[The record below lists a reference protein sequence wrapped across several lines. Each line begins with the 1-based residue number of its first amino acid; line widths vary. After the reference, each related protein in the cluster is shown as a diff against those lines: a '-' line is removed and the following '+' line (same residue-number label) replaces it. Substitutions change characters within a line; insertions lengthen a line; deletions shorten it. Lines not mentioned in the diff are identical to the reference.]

1 MPTPSAAESI
11 WFSLT
16 GQALADAQI
25 LGSNLIS
32 QAGERTAGIDSEFF
46 DDQVLTEGREHRC
59 QHAFYRATRAV
70 CSSLPASGGFDA
82 PAIVVDLGCGRGA
95 LAQAVMSLGF
105 NYVGVDA
112 SLANLRV
119 AVERY
124 PGAIF
129 IHALSDDIPFKPSSV
144 AAFVFA
150 NFLHHVPRPSEL
162 LRDLIPFLRPG
173 GCIAGFEPNFL
184 SPYGFLGWLKNF
196 SVDRR
201 IIQYNRWTLLRRF
214 RNAGLR
220 NVRVRGVNLFPCFF
234 EGPRIERFYDFV
246 ESRFLNKVTGT
257 LAVHQVVFGVGPGSV
272 NQPL

>member
-1 MPTPSAAESI
+1 MPTHSTAESI

-16 GQALADAQI
+16 GQTLADEQI
-25 LGSNLIS
+25 IGSNLIS
-32 QAGERTAGIDSEFF
+32 RAGGRTAGIDSEFF

-59 QHAFYRATRAV
+59 QHAFDRATQAV
-70 CSSLPASGGFDA
+70 CSSLPTSSGFDA

-95 LAQAVMSLGF
+95 LAQAVMNSGF
-105 NYVGVDA
+105 YYVGVDA

-124 PGAIF
+124 PGAVF

-150 NFLHHVPRPSEL
+150 NFLHHVPRPSDL
-162 LRDLIPFLRPG
+162 LRDLIPFLQPG

-184 SPYGFLGWLKNF
+184 SPYGVLGWLKNF

-214 RNAGLR
+214 RRVGLR

-234 EGPRIERFYDFV
+234 EGARIERFYDFV
-246 ESRFLNKVTGT
+246 ESRFLNDVTGF
-257 LAVHQVVFGVGPGSV
+257 LAVHQVVYGAEPGPLNRS
-272 NQPL
+272 

>member
-1 MPTPSAAESI
+1 MPTSSAAESI

-16 GQALADAQI
+16 GQTLADEQI
-25 LGSNLIS
+25 FGSNLIS

-46 DDQVLTEGREHRC
+46 DDQVFTEGREHRC
-59 QHAFYRATRAV
+59 QHAFHRATQAV
-70 CSSLPASGGFDA
+70 CSSLPASSGFDA

-95 LAQAVMSLGF
+95 LAQAVMNLGF
-105 NYVGVDA
+105 YYVGVDA

-119 AVERY
+119 AVERH
-124 PGAIF
+124 PRAVF
-129 IHALSDDIPFKPSSV
+129 IHALSDDVPFKPSSV

-150 NFLHHVPRPSEL
+150 NFLHHVPRPSDL
-162 LRDLIPFLRPG
+162 LRDLIPFLQPG
-173 GCIAGFEPNFL
+173 GCFAGFEPNFL

-214 RNAGLR
+214 RRAGLR
-220 NVRVRGVNLFPCFF
+220 NVRVRGVNLFPCFI
-234 EGPRIERFYDFV
+234 EGTRIERFYDFV

-257 LAVHQVVFGVGPGSV
+257 LAVHQVVFGVGPGPV

>member
-1 MPTPSAAESI
+1 MPTSSAAESI

-16 GQALADAQI
+16 DRPLAHEQI
-25 LGSNLIS
+25 LGNNLVS
-32 QAGERTAGIDSEFF
+32 LARERTAGIDSDFF
-46 DDQVLTEGREHRC
+46 EDQVSKEGHEHRC
-59 QHAFYRATRAV
+59 QHAFDRATQTV
-70 CSSLPASGGFDA
+70 CSMLPEPARFQA

-95 LAQAVMSLGF
+95 LARAVMNLGF
-105 NYVGVDA
+105 HYVGVDA
-112 SLANLRV
+112 SLANVRV
-119 AVERY
+119 AVERH
-124 PGAIF
+124 PGAVF

-150 NFLHHVPRPSEL
+150 NFLHHVPRPSDL
-162 LRDLIPFLRPG
+162 LRDLIPFLQPG
-173 GCIAGFEPNFL
+173 GCFAGFEPNFL

-214 RNAGLR
+214 RRAGLR

-234 EGPRIERFYDFV
+234 EGTRIEQFYDFV

-257 LAVHQVVFGVGPGSV
+257 LAVHQVVFGAEPEPLK
-272 NQPL
+272 QP